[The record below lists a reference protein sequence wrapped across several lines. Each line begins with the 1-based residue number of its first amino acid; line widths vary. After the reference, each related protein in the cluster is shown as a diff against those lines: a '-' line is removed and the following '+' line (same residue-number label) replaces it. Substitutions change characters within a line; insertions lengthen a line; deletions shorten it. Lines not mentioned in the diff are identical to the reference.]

1 MAERPASELA
11 RVIAASGLPV
21 RRFARIV
28 LARGD
33 RTVRRWLAEGVPP
46 EIEAWASA
54 VVSVELDHDGTAV
67 LVRTT
72 VRDPV
77 PGAGRPALT

>member
-1 MAERPASELA
+1 MAEPTSELA

-21 RRFARIV
+21 RRFARVV

-33 RTVRRWLAEGVPP
+33 RTVRRWLAEGPP
-46 EIEAWASA
+46 AEIEAWAGT
-54 VVSVELDHDGTAV
+54 VVAVELDHDGETV

-77 PGAGRPALT
+77 PAAGRPAR